1 MVLRSCPTRS
11 IVKVT
16 EVVIVSL
23 SCTDT
28 SVGLKITS
36 GPAVE
41 CMSAHHPWTCMDMHV
56 ECMSAHHPWTCMDM
70 HVECMSAHHPW
81 TCMDMHGP
89 NQTTCLHA
97 LPANRVCLVLWHAN
111 ACLSLSTWLG
121 LDWLHNKQLSSL
133 ASRQCYETFVCLY
146 VILQITTQY
155 Q

>member
-1 MVLRSCPTRS
+1 
-11 IVKVT
+11 
-16 EVVIVSL
+16 
-23 SCTDT
+23 
-28 SVGLKITS
+28 
-36 GPAVE
+36 
-41 CMSAHHPWTCMDMHV
+41 MSAHHPWTCMDMHV
-56 ECMSAHHPWTCMDM
+56 ECMSAHHPWTCMWSACQLIIHGHACGVHVSSSSMDM
-70 HVECMSAHHPW
+70 HVECMSAHHPWTCMWSACQLIIHGHAW

-133 ASRQCYETFVCLY
+133 ASRQCCETFVCLY